1 MITVKFYGHLRKFG
15 TDFKLEVKDTA
26 EAIRALC
33 TQLNG
38 LRETLRD
45 GAYKVRIGKQ
55 YLDNSALEKGLFYC
69 LTKGQ
74 TIHFTPV
81 IQGAKN
87 GGVFNIV
94 VGAILVA
101 ASWYAG
107 GAAGWGYLGAAG
119 YGAATMGTMI
129 GVSMMLS
136 GVAQLLTKT
145 PSMSVG
151 SGNET
156 EKNSSTAFSNLNN
169 LVAQGKPVPLA
180 YGLIRT
186 GSMVISQGVE
196 TITIKENQP
205 ASNKKTAFRKR

>member
-1 MITVKFYGHLRKFG
+1 MVTVKFYGNLKKFG

-38 LRETLRD
+38 LREALRD
-45 GAYKVRIGKQ
+45 GMYKVRIGKQ

-69 LTKGQ
+69 LKKGQ

-107 GAAGWGYLGAAG
+107 GAAGWAYLGAAG
-119 YGAATMGTMI
+119 YGAATMGTML

-145 PSMSVG
+145 PGMSAG
-151 SGNET
+151 LGDET
-156 EKNSSTAFSNLNN
+156 EKTSSTSFSNLNN

-196 TITIKENQP
+196 TITIKENKP
-205 ASNKKTAFRKR
+205 ASNNKKSFGK